1 MVCLQELKATDPEFP
16 IAALEKAGYGAVCR
30 PGVTWADSVKAVL
43 WIVSMGALLFL
54 SAGTLD
60 WRGGWIFMAE
70 FVIGGLA
77 VTLWLA
83 WRDPGLLKERMG
95 GPFQKGQAFWDKVFM
110 AFIIVVWFAWL
121 VLMALD
127 AKRWNLSHMPEAL
140 NYAGAVLIP
149 IGFFIVW
156 LTFREN
162 SFAAPVIKIQKE
174 RGQRVISTGPYR
186 IVRHPMYAGAAFVH
200 DRNAV
205 AARILARSSC
215 FAADLWRSLRAHL
228 HRRSRPAQRPPRL
241 WRLCCACALQADPRR
256 VVKLASASARRTQF
270 HPWVQDRL

>member
-1 MVCLQELKATDPEFP
+1 MDQKLMLGRTCAMFALRKKRTPRSLFGLVMEELGAGALFGTSQNQPALFHNQFRAAPAAARSLRTASSGIRPVRCSALPLRDARCDQKVLGKFP
-16 IAALEKAGYGAVCR
+16 QSSCFR
-30 PGVTWADSVKAVL
+30 DSSVTRADSIKAVL
-43 WIVSMGALLFL
+43 WIVSIGALLFL

-60 WRGGWIFMAE
+60 WASAWIFMAE

-83 WRDPGLLKERMG
+83 WRDPALLKERMG

-110 AFIIVVWFAWL
+110 AFIIVVWFGWL

-140 NYAGAVLIP
+140 KYAGAVLIP

-162 SFAAPVIKIQKE
+162 SFAAPVIKIQEE

-186 IVRHPMYAGAAFVH
+186 IVRHPMYAGG
-200 DRNAV
+200 
-205 AARILARSSC
+205 IC
-215 FAADLWRSLRAHL
+215 
-228 HRRSRPAQRPPRL
+228 
-241 WRLCCACALQADPRR
+241 
-256 VVKLASASARRTQF
+256 T
-270 HPWVQDRL
+270 

>member
-1 MVCLQELKATDPEFP
+1 
-16 IAALEKAGYGAVCR
+16 
-30 PGVTWADSVKAVL
+30 VTWADSVKAVL
-43 WIVSMGALLFL
+43 WIVSIGALLFL

-60 WRGGWIFMAE
+60 WPNAWIFMAE

-83 WRDPGLLKERMG
+83 WCDPGLLKERMG

-110 AFIIVVWFAWL
+110 AFIIVVWFGWL

-127 AKRWNLSHMPEAL
+127 AKHWNLSHMPEAF

-162 SFAAPVIKIQKE
+162 SFAAPVIKIQRE

-186 IVRHPMYAGAAFVH
+186 IVRHPMYAGAGFVH

-215 FAADLWRSLRAHL
+215 FAADLWRSLRTYL
-228 HRRSRPAQRPPRL
+228 HRRGRPTPRPSRLR
-241 WRLCCACALQADPRR
+241 RLCRARALQANPRR
-256 VVKLASASARRTQF
+256 VVKSAKYPLWHFSDIPPALTNARYGG
-270 HPWVQDRL
+270 

>member
-1 MVCLQELKATDPEFP
+1 
-16 IAALEKAGYGAVCR
+16 
-30 PGVTWADSVKAVL
+30 
-43 WIVSMGALLFL
+43 
-54 SAGTLD
+54 
-60 WRGGWIFMAE
+60 MAE

-127 AKRWNLSHMPEAL
+127 AKRWNLSHMPKAL

-162 SFAAPVIKIQKE
+162 SFAAPVIKIQKD

-186 IVRHPMYAGAAFVH
+186 IVRHPMYAGGLLYMIGMPF
-200 DRNAV
+200 
-205 AARILARSSC
+205 LLGSG
-215 FAADLWRSLRAHL
+215 
-228 HRRSRPAQRPPRL
+228 RPAQRPSRL
-241 WRLCCACALQADPRR
+241 WRLCRARALPANSRSVVNLVPAASRR
-256 VVKLASASARRTQF
+256 IGLRMLPQSRRKSIWPLLPTG
-270 HPWVQDRL
+270 V